1 MRGYQTLGKRLVH
14 IHETGKDEK
23 EIVRSVY
30 KVYGR
35 NRHIVRYQKLWREV
49 ELKDGI
55 VHLTIK
61 THN

>member
-14 IHETGKDEK
+14 IHETGKDDSEV
-23 EIVRSVY
+23 VRSVY

-35 NRHIVRYQKLWREV
+35 NRHIVRYQKLWRVV